1 MKTFTE
7 SYRGNGL
14 SLCVHR
20 FADEQ
25 ATPSGVS
32 SGVSIVLLHGFMDS
46 GATWDLVAAELC
58 ESGASIYAPDFRGFG
73 RSDRVPGGGYYHF
86 PDYVADIAA
95 LIDAI
100 APRELVLVGHSMG
113 GSVACLYTG
122 TCPDRVQRLV
132 LLEGVGPPAMDGSL
146 ALHRMR
152 KWLNDLR
159 ELRQGRPLSS
169 LEDAARRL
177 SATHPHIDRGVL
189 LSRARHLTIEK
200 PDGTLEWAH
209 DPLHR
214 TTSPSIFHVEAFKGF
229 LADIRCPVTFVS
241 GGENGWHPTDEAER
255 LAAFPTPPRVVTLE
269 KAGHMMHWTEPSGVA
284 RAILG

>member
-1 MKTFTE
+1 VKTFSET
-7 SYRGNGL
+7 YRGNGL

-20 FADEQ
+20 FADSS
-25 ATPSGVS
+25 ATP

-46 GATWDLVAAELC
+46 GATWDLVAKELC
-58 ESGASIYAPDFRGFG
+58 ASGASIYAPDFRGFG
-73 RSDRVPGGGYYHF
+73 RSDRVTGGGYYHF

-95 LIDAI
+95 LIDTI

-122 TCPDRVQRLV
+122 ACPDRVQRLV

-146 ALHRMR
+146 APVRMR

-159 ELRQGRPLSS
+159 QLRDGRPLAS

-177 SATHPHIDRGVL
+177 STTHPHIDRGVIL
-189 LSRARHLTIEK
+189 TRARHLTVERA
-200 PDGTLEWAH
+200 DGTLEWAH
-209 DPLHR
+209 DPIHR
-214 TTSPSIFHVEAFKGF
+214 TTSPSIFHVDAFKAF
-229 LADIRCPVTFVS
+229 LAEIRCPVTFVS

-255 LAAFPTPPRVVTLE
+255 LAAFPIPPRVITLE
-269 KAGHMMHWTEPSGVA
+269 KAGHMMHWTEPAGVA